1 MILRKYCRD
10 KDALYLYHEMDR
22 HGLLTNRN
30 IGTDSEFVSYF
41 EHQLRNYYS
50 DFWIIEDSLR
60 THQEGFLYTW
70 DYRVRD
76 GHCHFDY
83 YISSGNQNDIQ
94 EIIKNTLKMLFIEYP
109 LNCIYIHITSDDSE
123 KVMICDSLN
132 AEKEAVLKD
141 YRYKNGNYIDVQVM
155 SFARKIFSY

>member
-22 HGLLTNRN
+22 YGLLTNKN
-30 IGTDSEFVSYF
+30 IGTDSEFVGYF

-50 DFWIIEDSLR
+50 DFWIIEDSLK

-83 YISSGNQNDIQ
+83 YISSGNQNGIQ
-94 EIIKNTLKMLFIEYP
+94 DIIKNTLKMLFIEYP

-123 KVMICDSLN
+123 KVMLCDSLN

-141 YRYKNGNYIDVQVM
+141 YRYKNGRYIDVQVM
-155 SFARKIFSY
+155 SFARKIFSN